1 MPPITQ
7 LGQYGIIKDVKPYNL
22 PPNAFSDG
30 ENVRAYEDS
39 IEKCEGHIDAFADQ
53 EIGRLSV
60 DPYWLT
66 SIVQGFDAYWVYAGS
81 SSVFATDGVVQANI
95 TRDSSTYAMD
105 TSKGWTGG
113 VMGGVV
119 FLNNGV
125 DAPQQWVAPANLA
138 TKLTDLSNWPAG
150 AKCQSLRSFK
160 QFMFAMNYTNP
171 SGTNY
176 PRMLK
181 WSNSSSFNSVPSTW
195 DETDATQDAG
205 EYELADTPGDIID
218 GSELRDS
225 FMIYKEDSIWGA
237 QFIGPPFIFR
247 FYKISEST
255 GAINRRCMA
264 EFPNGHFVFG
274 VNDCYINDGQNLTS
288 VLDQRN
294 RREVFDQL
302 GGGNFSKCFVTPF
315 FIRSEMWACYP
326 SNGST
331 WANRAVVWN
340 WRTNA
345 IGFRDLPDV
354 AFIHQGVSPTVAVGG
369 DSPTYVGGT
378 SWDENIGSW
387 DDAVKYDPTR
397 AYPLMASPDSQKIFI
412 ADESNTF
419 DGITY
424 TSRIERTGMHFG
436 DTLVAKYCNA
446 VYIDME
452 SSGAVDIYVGGN
464 DSANSPV
471 VWKGPFSFDPATQEK
486 IDCRV
491 TNKYLAFKVVSTT
504 EVSWSLTSYDM
515 KWTPA
520 GGR

>member
-1 MPPITQ
+1 MPPITK

-39 IEKCEGHIDAFADQ
+39 IEKSDGHIDAFEDQ
-53 EIGRLSV
+53 EVGRIAV

-66 SIVQGFDAYWVYAGS
+66 SLIETNEAFWVYAGS
-81 SSVFATDGVVQANI
+81 SRVFATNGVLQADI
-95 TRDSSTYAMD
+95 TRATGSYAMD
-105 TSKGWTGG
+105 TDRGWTGG
-113 VMGGVV
+113 VMGGVI

-125 DAPQQWVAPANLA
+125 DVPQQWGSPAVLTA
-138 TKLTDLSNWPAG
+138 KLTDLSNWPSG
-150 AKCQSLRSFK
+150 ATCGSLRSFK
-160 QFMFAMNYTNP
+160 QFMFALNYTNG

-181 WSNSSSFNSVPSTW
+181 WSNSASFNSVPSTW
-195 DETDATQDAG
+195 DATDATQDAG
-205 EYELADTPGDIID
+205 EYELADTPGKIID
-218 GSELRDS
+218 GSELRDA

-302 GGGNFSKCFVTPF
+302 GGGNFSKCFVTPY

-331 WANRAVVWN
+331 WANRAMVWN

-354 AFIHQGVSPTVAVGG
+354 AFIHQGVAPTVSVGG
-369 DSPTYVGGT
+369 DSPTWVSGT
-378 SWDENIGSW
+378 SWDENIGYW
-387 DDAVKYDPTR
+387 DDDNKYDPTR
-397 AYPLMASPDSQKIFI
+397 AYPLMASPPNQKILI
-412 ADESNTF
+412 ADTSNMF
-419 DGITY
+419 DNVPFTAK
-424 TSRIERTGMHFG
+424 IERTGLHFG
-436 DTLVAKYCNA
+436 SAATAKYCRA
-446 VYIDME
+446 VYLDME
-452 SSGAVDIYVGGN
+452 SSGPVDIYVGGQ
-464 DSANSPV
+464 DSPNATV
-471 VWKGPFSFDPATQEK
+471 VWEGPFSFDPATQEK

-491 TNKYLAFKVVSTT
+491 TYKYLAFKVVSTT
-504 EVSWSLTSYDM
+504 DVSWSLTSYDM
-515 KWTPA
+515 IWQPA